1 MQAGALV
8 VGEDC
13 FMLLPQTKLDRL
25 LGDRTAKAFAR
36 HLGLVTVADLLQHYP
51 RRYAVRGDLTPIAEV
66 PIGEPVTVVAEIV
79 DFKERRM
86 SGKTSHLLE
95 VRITDGSAFLTL
107 TFFNQAW
114 RQKDLKPGSR
124 GLFAGKIGA
133 FNGRLQLAH
142 PEYELFDDEVD
153 SAEAAR
159 WALQPIPI
167 YPAASSVTTW
177 AIGRAM
183 GVVLDTLPALVD
195 ELPAEVVASEGLL
208 ALDDAMRKIHQ
219 PAVAHDWQSARD
231 TLRFHEAFVLQ
242 AALIRRKAEL
252 SHVTTDVRAVAA
264 DGLLAG
270 FDARLPFEL
279 TAGQRSVG
287 NEILEDLASGHPMNR
302 LLQGEVGSGK
312 TLVALRAMLA
322 VAESGGQSAMIAP
335 TEVLAAQHLASIRR
349 TLGDDLAA
357 RLGVTLLTGSQNT
370 ADRKRALLQIVSG
383 KAQLVVGTHALLA
396 DKVEF
401 YDLAMVVIDEQ
412 HRFGVEQRETLRQKG
427 RTAPHVLTMTATPI
441 PRTLAVSVFGD
452 LDIST
457 LTELPA
463 GRQAITSHVVQ
474 LSQPSLIARTWSR
487 VAEEVAK
494 GHQVFVVCPRI
505 SESEDE
511 AEAPLEL
518 DADDDLF
525 AVAADAGNSGLAIDA
540 NAAPKPRRP
549 LAAVETMVGALRSNP
564 VLAGLSIEPMHG
576 ALASELKNETMARF
590 VAGEINVLVSTTVI
604 EVGVDVPNATL
615 MVVLDADRFGV
626 SQLHQLRGRVGRGGN
641 AGLCLLMTAAESGS
655 LALERVRAVADTLDG
670 FKLSEIDLEL
680 RGEGDVLGASQSGVR
695 SSLRLLRVLRDADLI
710 VRARELA
717 DNLLTADPTL
727 EKHPN
732 LAEVL
737 TNLDA
742 ARQENLS
749 KG

>member
-124 GLFAGKIGA
+124 VLFAGKIGA

-153 SAEAAR
+153 SAEASR

-195 ELPAEVVASEGLL
+195 ELPAEIVAGEGLL
-208 ALDDAMRKIHQ
+208 PLDDAMRKIHQ

-231 TLRFHEAFVLQ
+231 TLRFHEAFLLQ
-242 AALIRRKAEL
+242 LSLIQRKAEL
-252 SHVTTDVRAVAA
+252 AHVTTEVRAVAV
-264 DGLLAG
+264 DGLLAR
-270 FDARLPFEL
+270 FDGGLPFEL

-322 VAESGGQSAMIAP
+322 VAESGGQSALIAP

-357 RLGVTLLTGSQNT
+357 RLGVALLTGSQNT
-370 ADRKRALLQIVSG
+370 AERKRALLQIVSG

-452 LDIST
+452 LDISS

-463 GRQAITSHVVQ
+463 GRQAISSHVVQ

-511 AEAPLEL
+511 AEPPLALEDDEEL
-518 DADDDLF
+518 LTE
-525 AVAADAGNSGLAIDA
+525 NES
-540 NAAPKPRRP
+540 KPRRP
-549 LAAVETMVGALRSNP
+549 LAAVETMVEALRANP
-564 VLAGLSIEPMHG
+564 VLAGLAIEPMHG

-641 AGLCLLMTAAESGS
+641 AGLCLLMTSAESGS

-710 VRARELA
+710 VRARQIA

-732 LAEVL
+732 LAETL
-737 TNLDA
+737 ANLDA